1 MNNSLKAFACIWL
14 LLASC
19 IQPTL
24 AKKQHVKQKAAYM
37 IGVAISKV
45 DSVVFITDMHLVDSV
60 SIEGKTGFLMDRQLY
75 SFQLQNFITERYKG
89 GPYVTAIFFG
99 TKRKKMERRYLALH
113 KRYVQSK
120 ELRMLLVDQSQF
132 RFHPE
137 EYVEPAEQT
146 STEKKEKRS
155 KKQK

>member
-60 SIEGKTGFLMDRQLY
+60 SIEEKTGFLMDRQLY

-132 RFHPE
+132 RFNPE

-146 STEKKEKRS
+146 STEKKGKRS